1 MLWKRGKEEIILTK
15 KEMVQYVKYLIS
27 TRNSLQLQHTNMEDD
42 TEQPFSRGKSLLA
55 ATEVRRV
62 NSKILHTIQKFNL
75 HSLENFNDL
84 EQSETTQSDSEFD
97 FDSQNESSFESDS
110 EEILSDLENS
120 DSQVYEDEKE

>member
-27 TRNSLQLQHTNMEDD
+27 TRNSLQLQHTNMEND
-42 TEQPFSRGKSLLA
+42 TDQLFSRGKSLLA

-62 NSKILHTIQKFNL
+62 NSKIVQTIQKFNL

-84 EQSETTQSDSEFD
+84 GQSETTQSDSEFD
-97 FDSQNESSFESDS
+97 FDSQNESFFESDS
-110 EEILSDLENS
+110 EEIISDLENS
-120 DSQVYEDEKE
+120 DSQGYEDEKE

>member
-1 MLWKRGKEEIILTK
+1 MRWKRGKEEIILTK

-84 EQSETTQSDSEFD
+84 EQSDSEFD

>member
-84 EQSETTQSDSEFD
+84 EQSDSEFD